1 MSVRRSSIV
10 LSTVGIVLIAL
21 SLLVVFVVVP
31 FATRL
36 PGSTDLTVHYS
47 GTASLLNSAA
57 LQSGDISHS
66 IESNVPTTVD
76 RQVKV
81 LSTHGTTAILK
92 DSLNIHAGSQNI
104 VDAHTYALNRTSLK
118 GVKSSNGT
126 AVEPSTGALSSAFPI
141 GPKPNNSYRYYDP
154 TTRTIVPIAYTGRAR
169 TGGRSVNV
177 YKIAA
182 SGPVKDAAVLKLLP
196 PALPKSL
203 LPALAGILPASVRA
217 QFTPAVVGGLPDPVP
232 VTYTGTTHIV
242 ADVDRQTGVAIDE
255 AISEQI
261 VVNVMVGARPVS
273 LLPVLALDFHI
284 TPASI
289 HYLADKA
296 SSAGRLLTILTIVVP
311 IGLGVIGVILIVVA
325 VIRRKKPQP
334 SSPGPQG
341 PPARRREGLV
351 SASAP
356 TASTT

>member
-1 MSVRRSSIV
+1 
-10 LSTVGIVLIAL
+10 
-21 SLLVVFVVVP
+21 
-31 FATRL
+31 
-36 PGSTDLTVHYS
+36 
-47 GTASLLNSAA
+47 
-57 LQSGDISHS
+57 
-66 IESNVPTTVD
+66 
-76 RQVKV
+76 
-81 LSTHGTTAILK
+81 
-92 DSLNIHAGSQNI
+92 
-104 VDAHTYALNRTSLK
+104 
-118 GVKSSNGT
+118 
-126 AVEPSTGALSSAFPI
+126 
-141 GPKPNNSYRYYDP
+141 
-154 TTRTIVPIAYTGRAR
+154 
-169 TGGRSVNV
+169 
-177 YKIAA
+177 
-182 SGPVKDAAVLKLLP
+182 
-196 PALPKSL
+196 
-203 LPALAGILPASVRA
+203 VRA
-217 QFTPAVVGGLPDPVP
+217 QFTPAAVAELPDPVP